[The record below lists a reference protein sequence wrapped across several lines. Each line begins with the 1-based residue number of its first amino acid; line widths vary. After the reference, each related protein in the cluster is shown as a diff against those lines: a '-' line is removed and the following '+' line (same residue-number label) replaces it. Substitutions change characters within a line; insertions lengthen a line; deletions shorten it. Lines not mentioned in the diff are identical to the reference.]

1 MSEDR
6 WKNLDVW
13 KLSDELAYN
22 VYLSSRDFPKEEIY
36 GITSQLRR
44 AALSVPTNIVEGY
57 SRKGNKELSHF
68 LNISIGSMAEAKYLL
83 DFSRRLGYI
92 NNNKYDEIKNGYERL

>member
-1 MSEDR
+1 MSLTQKLGKKWR
-6 WKNLDVW
+6 FSKVSNLDMW

-44 AALSVPTNIVEGY
+44 AALSIPTNMMKSKTVM
-57 SRKGNKELSHF
+57 K
-68 LNISIGSMAEAKYLL
+68 
-83 DFSRRLGYI
+83 D
-92 NNNKYDEIKNGYERL
+92 